1 MPDLIVPIHHP
12 EVGHWAP
19 GPDVWVVDEPEYT
32 IPHDEEI
39 VWSQVGA
46 DMNVAGWTGVLLAEN
61 GSGATGTS
69 LARQG
74 SSPNYALRLTS
85 VGAVNS
91 VNPTLEMKLTR
102 SDIPTV
108 PGRSYVVSADL
119 IRTNTSGNRASIL
132 FGTAVSPTA
141 QGTTGGA
148 RSTPEFVA
156 SAPTT
161 ELALQLLDVPGAG
174 SVATIWGEIK
184 NVVVTQLAWTEVV
197 PEEGHYIPG
206 PDVWVVDTPAYT
218 TYGTVSVPTPS
229 VEDVLYGDRI
239 TTYRWEVL
247 DHVNGVD
254 QLVGLLDGVS
264 DGALRWTQ
272 NAAVK
277 GGGKAQVIDLAV
289 AQSGMLRI
297 GELSLESMR
306 VRPVLII
313 EGLPEVHL
321 GTFLVSAAVEE
332 WEDTGRVWSLELLD
346 RCTVPSQDAVE
357 EAYAVAAGTLILPE
371 VKAIL
376 ATCDESI
383 TIDASVTLAT
393 SSGMVW
399 EAGTSKLKIIND
411 LLDVAGYNA
420 LWMDGF
426 GNFRVTPRILPADR
440 SLTYDLLGI
449 PRELRDGEQAIY
461 RPGWTRDRDSFEVP
475 NKVIAV
481 QAAGGEDDAALTGVW
496 TNEDI
501 SSPYSYQSRGRWIT
515 HVLDSVEC
523 PEGTPAEIEA
533 FLEKRAQ
540 TTLVQMSAV
549 QAQVKIEH
557 LPIPVRVSD
566 VIRFSHTG
574 AGVDSKHVVTQLE
587 LETNAQGMMKSTLQE
602 VISL

>member
-1 MPDLIVPIHHP
+1 MADIIYPIHHP

-32 IPHDEEI
+32 ITHPEEI
-39 VWSQVGA
+39 VWSQVGV
-46 DMNVAGWTGVLLAEN
+46 DMDVAGWTGVLLAAN

-69 LARQG
+69 LLRQG
-74 SSPNYALRLTS
+74 ASPNYALRLTS
-85 VGAVNS
+85 VGATVS

-102 SDIPTV
+102 SDIPTT
-108 PGRSYVVSADL
+108 PGRSYIVSADL

-156 SAPTT
+156 TASAT

-174 SVATIWGEIK
+174 AVATIWGEIK
-184 NVVVTQLAWTEVV
+184 NPVVTQLAWDEVI
-197 PEEGHYIPG
+197 PEEGHYEPG
-206 PDVWVVDTPAYT
+206 PDVWVVDEAAWTEYATIPVMDPT
-218 TYGTVSVPTPS
+218 T
-229 VEDVLYGDRI
+229 EQVLYGDRI

-247 DHVNGVD
+247 VHTNGVD
-254 QLVGLLDGVS
+254 QLLGLLDGVS
-264 DGALRWTQ
+264 EASLRWNQ

-277 GGGKAQVIDLAV
+277 GGGKASVIDLAA

-306 VRPVLII
+306 VRPVCVIQ
-313 EGLPEVHL
+313 GLPETPL

-346 RCTVPSQDAVE
+346 RCTVPAQDAVE
-357 EAYAVAAGTLILPE
+357 EAYAVAAGTLVLQE

-376 ATCDESI
+376 ASCDEFI
-383 TIDASVTLAT
+383 AVDDSVTLAT

-399 EAGTSKLKIIND
+399 EAGTTKLKIIND
-411 LLDVAGYNA
+411 LLDVAGYSA
-420 LWMDGF
+420 LWMDGY
-426 GNFRVTPRILPADR
+426 GNFQATPRVLPADR
-440 SLTYDLLGI
+440 SITYEVLGV
-449 PRELRDGEQAIY
+449 PRELRDGETSIY
-461 RPGWTRDRDSFEVP
+461 RPSWTRDRDSFEVP

-481 QAAGGEDDAALTGVW
+481 QAAGGEDEEALTGVW

-501 SSPYSYQSRGRWIT
+501 NSPYSYQSRGRWIT

-523 PEGTPAEIEA
+523 PEGTSGEIEA
-533 FLEKRAQ
+533 FLEARARA
-540 TTLVQMSAV
+540 TLVQMSAV

-557 LPIPVRVSD
+557 LPLPIRVSD
-566 VIRFSHTG
+566 VLRFTHTG
-574 AGVDSKHVVTQLE
+574 AGVDARHVVTQLE
-587 LETNAQGMMKSTLQE
+587 LETTSQGMMKSTLQE